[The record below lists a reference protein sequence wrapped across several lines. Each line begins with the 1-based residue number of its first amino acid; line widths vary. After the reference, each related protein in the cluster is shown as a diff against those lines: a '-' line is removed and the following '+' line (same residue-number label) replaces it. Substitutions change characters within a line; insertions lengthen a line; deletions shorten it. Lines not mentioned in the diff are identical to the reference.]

1 MHVLV
6 SSQFFELD
14 WKKDSMN
21 PELLNIVL
29 SSPVLVAVVGVA
41 SAVLTSRAKNVLSDE
56 EAKDIEMHDANA
68 EKIEDIHSISKNLDR
83 HINNSEMPFRK
94 QMNDKLDLIAAGMNS
109 NQLAISSILESSKS
123 TNTAVKSISSRID
136 LLEDKVE
143 HLEEE
148 KTA

>member
-14 WKKDSMN
+14 WKKDNMN

-41 SAVLTSRAKNVLSDE
+41 SAVLTSITQNSLSDK
-56 EAKDIEMHDANA
+56 EAKDIDMYDANA
-68 EKIEDIHSISKNLDR
+68 KKIDDIHSISKNLDR
-83 HINNSEMPFRK
+83 HINNSEEPFRK
-94 QMNDKLDLIAAGMNS
+94 QMNDKLDLIASGMNS
-109 NQLAISSILESSKS
+109 NQLAISSILESSKG
-123 TNTAVKSISSRID
+123 TNTAVKSISNRID
-136 LLEDKVE
+136 LLEEKVE

-148 KTA
+148 KAA